1 MVQLFLAHP
10 ATILNAR
17 DEFGRAPLHI
27 AAASCGRDVMD
38 LLLAHP
44 GADPN
49 IPYTELFN
57 PPMGSNEQR
66 APLHEAA
73 RKGNAA
79 AAEALLDNGA
89 NPSPVTVNGTTPLHR
104 AATWNVIDVTDVL
117 LRHGADPNAQDY
129 DEGWTLLH
137 DAVIWNGFEEPQVI
151 VPLLVHADTDPDVED
166 GLGLT
171 PLHWAASNGS
181 VYAVELLLDHGA
193 DPNTRDDNGETPLH
207 WAARYG
213 HLSVIRVLL
222 DDRKT
227 DVNAGDQKGYTPL
240 HSAAVNNI
248 LDLVELLLDHGAD
261 PLILGDDNW
270 DAIGIARRHGN
281 DDVVDLLEPIS
292 YIRVNGQSAVRGDHA
307 STVWIWKDRYALR
320 KLAAQTMV
328 AISSV
333 LGPTKGSARRPVFY
347 KT

>member
-1 MVQLFLAHP
+1 ML
-10 ATILNAR
+10 
-17 DEFGRAPLHI
+17 PL
-27 AAASCGRDVMD
+27 
-38 LLLAHP
+38 
-44 GADPN
+44 
-49 IPYTELFN
+49 
-57 PPMGSNEQR
+57 
-66 APLHEAA
+66 
-73 RKGNAA
+73 
-79 AAEALLDNGA
+79 EALLDNGT

-129 DEGWTLLH
+129 DEGWTPLH
-137 DAVIWNGFEEPQVI
+137 DAVIWNGFEEPQVM
-151 VPLLVHADTDPDVED
+151 VPLLVHADTDPDIED
-166 GLGLT
+166 GLGL
-171 PLHWAASNGS
+171 
-181 VYAVELLLDHGA
+181 
-193 DPNTRDDNGETPLH
+193 TPLH

-213 HLSVIRVLL
+213 HLSVVKVLL

-227 DVNAGDQKGYTPL
+227 DVDAGDQKGYTPL